1 MIKEVKLPEVSDNV
15 ETGDVVKVL
24 VSVGDSVKVDQPLI
38 ELETDKAMFEVP
50 STEEGVVKEIMVK
63 VGDAISIGSVILTLD
78 SEGGKKEED
87 DKGDDKKDQK
97 EDQEN
102 KEKIGTKE
110 DNEEKKETPK
120 KEKEGDSKE
129 EKNIEKKGD
138 SKEGKKGDSKE
149 QMKDDSKEEK
159 KSDTKEEKKGDSEE
173 VEKDDSKEVEKDDS
187 KEGKKDDPEG
197 VKKDDSEGEKK
208 QDSKS
213 TKPKSE
219 NEDTKEESDQKADV
233 KDFKNAAAASP
244 SVRRLAREL
253 GVDINSVASPGSGER
268 ISEADIKKYVRD
280 KISGS
285 TIIGGSVEQKTLP
298 DFEKWGKIEREPLS
312 KVRTITGEAMTYA
325 WKTIPMVT
333 QFDKADITQI
343 EGFRKKNSKKVE
355 EEGGHLTLT
364 SILVKVC
371 SAALKSFPQF
381 NSSIDFA
388 NKEIIF
394 KKYFNIGIAVDTD
407 RGLLVPVI
415 KDTDKKNITEI
426 SSELNEL
433 AEKARNKKLS
443 LDEMD
448 GGNFTI
454 SNLGGIGGTS
464 FTPIVYS
471 PQVAILGVSR
481 ANKEQV
487 FINEKFETG
496 FMLPL
501 SLTYDHRIIDG
512 ADAARFLRWI
522 ADALENPM
530 MMVL

>member
-15 ETGDVVKVL
+15 ETGDIVKVL
-24 VSVGDSVKVDQPLI
+24 VSVGDQVKVDQPVI

-50 STEEGVVKEIMVK
+50 STEEGVVKEIKVK
-63 VGDAISIGSVILTLD
+63 VGDAISIGAVILTLD
-78 SEGGKKEED
+78 SNGNDEMKDESGEKGQKKSKDKKEE
-87 DKGDDKKDQK
+87 KKDP
-97 EDQEN
+97 EN
-102 KEKIGTKE
+102 KEKVETKAEDKE
-110 DNEEKKETPK
+110 DKKDSEDEKKETSKDEKKETSKDEKKETSEEEKKEDSEGKKEDSDETKKNSEEETKKDSKETEPKSQKEDVKEESAKQDEDK
-120 KEKEGDSKE
+120 KEKIQD
-129 EKNIEKKGD
+129 
-138 SKEGKKGDSKE
+138 
-149 QMKDDSKEEK
+149 
-159 KSDTKEEKKGDSEE
+159 
-173 VEKDDSKEVEKDDS
+173 
-187 KEGKKDDPEG
+187 EGKKD
-197 VKKDDSEGEKK
+197 VKEKA
-208 QDSKS
+208 
-213 TKPKSE
+213 
-219 NEDTKEESDQKADV
+219 DQKIETTAV
-233 KDFKNAAAASP
+233 KDAAPASP

-253 GVDINSVASPGSGER
+253 GIDINALTGSGPGGR
-268 ISEADIKKYVRD
+268 ISEDDIKKYVRD

-285 TIIGGSVEQKTLP
+285 SGTGGSVAFKELP
-298 DFEKWGKIEREPLS
+298 DFEKWGEIEREPMS
-312 KVRTITGEAMTYA
+312 KVRAITGEAMTYA
-325 WKTIPMVT
+325 WSTIPMVT

-343 EGFRKKNSKKVE
+343 EEFREKYSKKVE
-355 EEGGHLTLT
+355 EEGGHLTIT
-364 SILVKVC
+364 SILVKIC
-371 SAALKSFPQF
+371 SAALKTFPKF

-394 KKYFNIGIAVDTD
+394 KKYFNIGIAVDTG

-433 AEKARNKKLS
+433 AEKARNKKIS

-454 SNLGGIGGTS
+454 SNLGGIGGTG

-481 ANKEQV
+481 ANKEAV
-487 FINEKFETG
+487 LNKEKFETK

-512 ADAARFLRWI
+512 ADAARFLRWV
-522 ADALENPM
+522 AETLENPM